1 MALIT
6 YYNTADGIRRLM
18 TAMLDVE
25 GYPYLD
31 APDINRENAPEGQR
45 VLFDSYLQ
53 LIRQACSDAESWWAG
68 TIEAQR
74 QAGLSEQDAIAK
86 AFDDRMAGAAS
97 DPKVVW
103 IVRLIWLEC
112 MKRNE
117 GYPVSE
123 VVRPE
128 FILLQW
134 LIDAGETEL
143 VRLIACMPYWPI
155 GLDEN
160 GNWC

>member
-1 MALIT
+1 MALVT
-6 YYNTADGIRRLM
+6 LHDTNDGIRRLM
-18 TAMLDVE
+18 TSMLDIE
-25 GYPYLD
+25 EYPFKETRYLQLQ
-31 APDINRENAPEGQR
+31 AAPEAQR
-45 VLFDSYLQ
+45 VLFDSYLL
-53 LIRQACSDAESWWAG
+53 LIRQAYKDAEAWWEG

-74 QAGLSEQDAIAK
+74 MTGLDERQAILK
-86 AFDDRMAGAAS
+86 AFDDRMAGPAS

-112 MKRNE
+112 MKRNSAL
-117 GYPVSE
+117 PPDQQ
-123 VVRPE
+123 VRPE
-128 FILLQW
+128 FLLLQW
-134 LIDAGETEL
+134 LIDSGETDL